1 MRIDPPAIIVLM
13 AVKDGLAYLPQ
24 QLESI
29 FNQQQCHVTL
39 LVSDDCSTDGSR
51 EYIQKC
57 SEERHN
63 LKLLPHGLAHGSA
76 AKNFYRLIIE
86 AQIAGF
92 DYIAFADQD
101 DIWQSDKLIRH
112 IHLAQVHHADGVSSN
127 VTAFWPDGLERLLD
141 KAQPQRQFDYLFESA
156 GPGCTFLMTPWLI
169 GKLRDQLLDDNSPAK
184 DVVFHDWLTYA
195 VCRAHGRHWY
205 IDAQPSIHYRQ
216 HQSNMIGA
224 NVGLGAKWQ
233 RLNKLQQKWYRGE
246 VLKIATVCR
255 QITAN
260 SDVSHLL
267 NLLASKNLSARMQ
280 LLARFSRFRRKALD
294 RWLLAGAILLGFF

>member
-1 MRIDPPAIIVLM
+1 MSIDFPAIAVLM

-39 LVSDDCSTDGSR
+39 LVSDDCSTDGSC

-57 SEERHN
+57 SAERHN
-63 LKLLPHGLAHGSA
+63 LKLLPYGLVHGSA
-76 AKNFYRLIIE
+76 AKNFYRLITE
-86 AQIAGF
+86 AEFAGF

-101 DIWQSDKLIRH
+101 DIWQPDKLIRH

-127 VTAFWPDGLERLLD
+127 VIAFWTNGLERLLD
-141 KAQPQRQFDYLFESA
+141 KAQPQRKFDYLFESA

-169 GKLRDQLLDDNSPAK
+169 SKLRDQLLNDASPAK

-195 VCRAHGRHWY
+195 VCRAHGHHWY

-216 HQSNMIGA
+216 HQNNLIGA

-246 VLKIATVCR
+246 VLKIATVCW
-255 QITAN
+255 QISAN
-260 SDVSHLL
+260 SDVGYLL
-267 NLLASKNLSARMQ
+267 NLLASKSLSARVQ
-280 LLARFSRFRRKALD
+280 LLACFSQFRRKALD